1 MDLQLLSQYTRLE
14 CELSHFE
21 LHVSLAEIQTDD
33 YNNPPPLPPY
43 RPMKKQQQY
52 PETLDNHHFKS
63 GQSKGIFVLCL
74 II

>member
-33 YNNPPPLPPY
+33 YNNPPPPP
-43 RPMKKQQQY
+43 PLSTNE
-52 PETLDNHHFKS
+52 ETTAVPRNP
-63 GQSKGIFVLCL
+63 
-74 II
+74 